1 MFDMTSLTAHLLTY
15 PGRYHILAVLCCFV
29 AVAGLS
35 YGAVA
40 VQPAAPNSDTV
51 TTVTATSSSSEV
63 PLIRIT
69 VTDSTGA
76 TANATTPITIT
87 AGGPARFDTDDSGT
101 IERGEAIDAIS
112 AFNGGNT
119 VGGEPV
125 TRGDA
130 IDVISAFNSGESV
143 GA

>member
-1 MFDMTSLTAHLLTY
+1 MSSPTVHLLTY

-40 VQPAAPNSDTV
+40 TQPAAPNSDTV
-51 TTVTATSSSSEV
+51 TTVTATSSPSEA
-63 PLIRIT
+63 PSIRIT

-76 TANATTPITIT
+76 TANATTPITIAT
-87 AGGPARFDTDDSGT
+87 GGLARFDTTGDGT
-101 IERGEAIDAIS
+101 INRDEAVAAVSVFNGDGTLGGEA
-112 AFNGGNT
+112 
-119 VGGEPV
+119 V
-125 TRGDA
+125 TRDDA
-130 IDVISAFNSGESV
+130 VDVISAFNSGESV